1 MKEVLKTLAILMLFL
16 ASYIGIVTLISY
28 LFCLVFGMVFDFFI
42 SLFFWFCVPFL
53 VMCIVVCYEGGVDSG
68 RRMEDDR

>member
-1 MKEVLKTLAILMLFL
+1 MKGILKTLAVMTLLL
-16 ASYIGIVTLISY
+16 ALYIGVVTLISY
-28 LFCLVFGMVFDFFI
+28 LFCLVFGIVFDFFV

-53 VMCIVVCYEGGVDSG
+53 VLCLVVCYEGGVDSG